1 MDSSDLG
8 LNFPRMD
15 VNSLR
20 LIFYA
25 DASYASNA
33 DSTFQIDHIA
43 VLMDEHDNSVHLSFR
58 SSRSKRA
65 TRSVLDTEAIALF
78 EVFDVGYCLA
88 QELRDLAKQSVPL
101 LLVTDAQTLFHAFI
115 KGAATVQ

>member
-1 MDSSDLG
+1 MDLTDLG

-20 LIFYA
+20 LLIYS

-43 VLMDEHDNSVHLSFR
+43 VLMDEHDNSVPLIFR

-65 TRSVLDTEAIALF
+65 IRSVLATE
-78 EVFDVGYCLA
+78 
-88 QELRDLAKQSVPL
+88 
-101 LLVTDAQTLFHAFI
+101 
-115 KGAATVQ
+115 